1 MKIALVSSLKPTAT
15 AVYFVRAFQE
25 LSDSVLVISDVAHP
39 LADVLAK
46 GFFDIS
52 DVLHKNHF
60 QPDLVLFIEGGTM
73 QLLPMGFE
81 KLECVTA
88 WYGIDTH
95 TDYKKHLYL
104 SRLFDVTFVA
114 QHEYVNGL
122 RSDGIQSVHWLP
134 LACEPSIYPKKELP
148 RCYDIAHV
156 GSTDHRAH
164 PMRHRLL
171 NALNQT
177 YPKMWSGRATV
188 AEMGSIYSQARIVF
202 NASINNDINMRFFEA
217 MGAGAVL
224 VTNPI
229 MNNGVDE
236 LFCKN
241 QHYVEYHD
249 ERDLFQVIDT
259 LLKDPEKLSSIGAA
273 AQQLVLDKHT
283 YRQRGKACLETIKQA
298 PKKPARPLADDYL
311 LALKALRL
319 DQEFFRYLG
328 NVYRTR
334 PGSRRQRFNGF
345 WIGVGCR
352 LIAVILGAMN
362 YLRVA
367 KASYGKN
374 A

>member
-1 MKIALVSSLKPTAT
+1 
-15 AVYFVRAFQE
+15 
-25 LSDSVLVISDVAHP
+25 
-39 LADVLAK
+39 
-46 GFFDIS
+46 
-52 DVLHKNHF
+52 
-60 QPDLVLFIEGGTM
+60 
-73 QLLPMGFE
+73 
-81 KLECVTA
+81 
-88 WYGIDTH
+88 
-95 TDYKKHLYL
+95 
-104 SRLFDVTFVA
+104 
-114 QHEYVNGL
+114 
-122 RSDGIQSVHWLP
+122 
-134 LACEPSIYPKKELP
+134 
-148 RCYDIAHV
+148 
-156 GSTDHRAH
+156 
-164 PMRHRLL
+164 
-171 NALNQT
+171 
-177 YPKMWSGRATV
+177 
-188 AEMGSIYSQARIVF
+188 
-202 NASINNDINMRFFEA
+202 MRFFEA

-298 PKKPARPLADDYL
+298 PKKPVRPLADDYL
-311 LALKALRL
+311 LALKSLRL

-328 NVYRTR
+328 NVYRTTQ
-334 PGSRRQRFNGF
+334 GSRRQRFNGF